1 MYLLFGQ
8 GKPMVPEKT
17 NKYLHTDLMNG
28 SKILVQDLSV
38 MSLLKFYTVT
48 VMQGELR

>member
-1 MYLLFGQ
+1 
-8 GKPMVPEKT
+8 MVPEKT
-17 NKYLHTDLMNG
+17 IKYFQTDLMNG

-38 MSLLKFYTVT
+38 MSLLKYLYTVT